1 MRVIFKVGIVV
12 LVIGALLSGVIVFAQ
27 PKILGIVSNA
37 GQVDQKIDKVYLVD
51 VYPGDIYGGDPHN
64 VLGPSGWNQVD
75 FDDSSWHDAIPT
87 WRHNA
92 WCSNSIFDSLVS
104 VDADWIWYNNYPH
117 TLHHDWGNGKTA
129 YPTRWDV
136 DYDNGYYVYGDS
148 NPFPQG
154 FIGAQTLFSRKS
166 FCIPLNAYDISGN
179 IDITVDNEFE
189 LFINGNSIG
198 TGNNWATLYSFATVF
213 QTGKNVI
220 ATKSINIPGPPTNE
234 TNPAALIYK
243 AEVSYEVL
251 DVNLI
256 PTDIYYSDGSLHAVI
271 ENTGSD
277 DCPSGAVIRFYENGT
292 EIGDQILGT
301 VNGGGE
307 STVSIPWS
315 YINDTDICVA
325 VDIIDCLGE
334 EAIVLGGEN
343 VGRIDETDENDNTFC
358 KTLNASITITK
369 SDSKDPVYPGD
380 TFIYTIYYL
389 NDGDETIT
397 NAVIEDTLPDGI
409 NYMSS
414 DPLPTNIIGN
424 SLTWELGT
432 LEPLSSGEINIFVR
446 VDPYLEEGELTN
458 IVSLSSDEI
467 DVSSEEKTMVRSYGN
482 IMNTISHLWGVDIIN
497 IGSEGTFAVEN
508 GMKVGGLTLEKGE
521 NEILVDVYNKGIL
534 KAYNVRLEV
543 LNLPWAR
550 IEISPEIADIPKRS
564 IQTYTVYLDIPESA
578 PSGFYVIKIEA
589 KGNFILEV
597 MEIEV
602 EIR

>member
-1 MRVIFKVGIVV
+1 MRVKSVSIMV
-12 LVIGALLSGVIVFAQ
+12 LVIGALLSGGMVFAQ
-27 PKILGIVSNA
+27 TKTLNIVSNA

-51 VYPGDIYGGDPHN
+51 VYPGDVYGGDPHN
-64 VLGPSGWNQVD
+64 VSGPSGWNQVD

-92 WCSNSIFDSLVS
+92 WSNRFPSLINS
-104 VDADWIWYNNYPH
+104 GADWIWYNNYPH
-117 TLHHDWGNGKTA
+117 TLHHDVGNGSA
-129 YPTRWDV
+129 YPARWNGS
-136 DYDNGYYVYGDS
+136 DYNNGYYVYGDS
-148 NPFPQG
+148 NNFPSG

-198 TGNNWATLYSFATVF
+198 TGNSWAALYSFENITF
-213 QTGKNVI
+213 QRGKNVI
-220 ATKSINIPGPPTNE
+220 ATKSINIPGPSTNE
-234 TNPAALIYK
+234 TNPAALIYR

-256 PTDIYYSDGSLHAVI
+256 PADIYYSDGSLHAVI
-271 ENTGSD
+271 ENPGGD

-292 EIGDQILGT
+292 EIGDQIIGN

-315 YINDTDICVA
+315 YVNDTDICVK
-325 VDIIDCLGE
+325 VDVIDCLGE

-343 VGRIDETDENDNTFC
+343 VGRIDETDENDNIFC
-358 KTLNASITITK
+358 KTLNASITMTK
-369 SDSKDPVYPGD
+369 SDSRDPVYAGD
-380 TFIYTIYYL
+380 TFIYTIHYL
-389 NDGDETIT
+389 NDGNETIT
-397 NAVIEDTLPDGI
+397 NAVIEDTLPYGI
-409 NYMSS
+409 NYVSS

-446 VDPYLEEGELTN
+446 VDLYLEEGELTN

-467 DVSSEEKTMVRSYGN
+467 DVSSEENTMVRSYSN
-482 IMNTISHLWGVDIIN
+482 IMNTVSRLWGVNIIN
-497 IGSEGTFAVEN
+497 IGSGGTFAVEN
-508 GMKVGGLTLEKGE
+508 GMEVGGLTLEKGE
-521 NEILVDVYNKGIL
+521 NEILVDVYNRGIL

-543 LNLPWAR
+543 LNMPWAR
-550 IEISPEIADIPKRS
+550 IKISPEIADIPKRS
-564 IQTYTVYLDIPESA
+564 IQTYTVSLDIPESV
-578 PSGFYVIKIEA
+578 PSGFYIIKIEA
-589 KGNFILEV
+589 KGNFILES